1 MSEYVS
7 ISKYMETHFIDW
19 DKCYTIQQID
29 DLIEQNKFR
38 ERFTAFDVENYRRG
52 LIKDLS
58 WRLQTIAEI
67 GLDELYVFVD
77 SSCEELYKLAKY
89 AIEHYDPNSDFA
101 KCTQHPFDRKNTY
114 EILYGDGIVE
124 IIDEIQTARTVFGL
138 NVTDL
143 KCEINGVEYRY
154 TFCINGWRGE
164 LEVFFTNP
172 KRVIGSVYFKGETLV
187 AGPNLTFNDI
197 MEEIANSNSFYTK
210 KEKEDE
216 TVN

>member
-29 DLIEQNKFR
+29 DLIEQNKFH
-38 ERFTAFDVENYRRG
+38 ERFTTFDVENYRRG
-52 LIKDLS
+52 LIENLS
-58 WRLQTIAEI
+58 WRLQVIAEL
-67 GLDELYVFVD
+67 GLDELVVFVD
-77 SSCEELYKLAKY
+77 STYEEMYKLAKY

-101 KCTQHPFDRKNTY
+101 KYTPYPFDHKNTY
-114 EILYGDGIVE
+114 DILYGDGTVE
-124 IIDEIQTARTVFGL
+124 MMDDIQTARTEFGL

-154 TFCINGWRGE
+154 TFRINGWRGE
-164 LEVFFTNP
+164 LEVFFADP
-172 KRVIGSVYFKGETLV
+172 KRVIGSVDFKGKFLV
-187 AGPNLTFNDI
+187 TGPKLSFKDI